1 MKKKVLMIMPS
12 MFIGGAERSLLGLL
26 DSFDY
31 EKYEVSLFLYRH
43 EGDFLPLIPDKVNVL
58 DEMEKYRTFDTPIK
72 TLING
77 SKIRFAFRRI
87 MSKLALKAH
96 CIVSGEQQGVWMAM
110 QYTSKFLQS
119 LLPEIPGQYDLAV
132 SFLGVPDVLV
142 NKVNAKVKAAWN
154 HTDYKTLNPDKR
166 YDRLIYKKIDSIVN
180 VSESC
185 KQAFDAVYPDLSEKS
200 IVIENILSKPFVEKR
215 ADEFEAEE
223 MKKENG
229 ETVLLSVGRF
239 SNAKNF
245 DNVPDI
251 CRRVTE
257 KGLNIKWYL
266 VGYGGDEEL
275 IRQKIAEAGME
286 NRVVILGKKV
296 NPYPYIKACDVY
308 VQPSRF
314 EGKAVT
320 VREAQILNKPVIITD
335 FATSKSQLE
344 NGFDGMIV
352 PLENEKCAD
361 GIAEI
366 IRDKNL
372 LQKLSDNTKKRDYT
386 NSSQIEKIYAMV
398 KNDED

>member
-1 MKKKVLMIMPS
+1 MKKILIVHSTME
-12 MFIGGAERSLLGLL
+12 IGGAETSLLGLL
-26 DSFDY
+26 QSLDY
-31 EKYEVSLFLYRH
+31 TCFEVDLLLFEKK
-43 EGDFLPLIPDKVNVL
+43 GDFLDEIPKQVHVFELAQYRNLVLPIKQVIKNGNFAVAFSRIIGRIKGKKYIAKSYMTKLISQKLAMPFLPEIEKEYDLAMSFIDPHYVVSQKVKAKVKLGWLHTDFSRVDIDLVL
-58 DEMEKYRTFDTPIK
+58 DEKMWQE
-72 TLING
+72 L
-77 SKIRFAFRRI
+77 
-87 MSKLALKAH
+87 
-96 CIVSGEQQGVWMAM
+96 
-110 QYTSKFLQS
+110 
-119 LLPEIPGQYDLAV
+119 
-132 SFLGVPDVLV
+132 
-142 NKVNAKVKAAWN
+142 
-154 HTDYKTLNPDKR
+154 DY
-166 YDRLIYKKIDSIVN
+166 IVN

-185 KQAFDAVYPDLSEKS
+185 KQAFDEKHPSLKEKS

-223 MKKENG
+223 MKKQNG

-239 SNAKNF
+239 SNQKNF

-251 CRRVTE
+251 CRRITE
-257 KGLNIKWYL
+257 KGFNIKWYL
-266 VGYGGDEEL
+266 VGYGGDEAL

-308 VQPSRF
+308 VQPSRY

-366 IRDKNL
+366 ISDKNL
-372 LQKLSDNTKKRDYT
+372 LQKLSDNTKERDYT
-386 NSSQIEKIYAMV
+386 NACEIEKIYAMV